1 MKALLANQ
9 AALRLTSE
17 SVPDIFSVHNA
28 MLSIPTELKGY
39 EQIAR
44 CKKIGGRQN
53 SRYVTGMSVAIQGLI
68 DD

>member
-9 AALRLTSE
+9 AALHLTSE

-28 MLSIPTELKGY
+28 MLSIPSELKGY

-44 CKKIGGRQN
+44 CKKRRPPQFPVCDRDVCGG
-53 SRYVTGMSVAIQGLI
+53 SRPNR
-68 DD
+68 